1 MSDDMATFLNRL
13 TKGKRREI
21 LRNILLLIPGIA
33 ITTAVRD
40 TLIGDTISGMTK
52 LADCLVWAAAL
63 AAGIM
68 IVISIFVR

>member
-1 MSDDMATFLNRL
+1 LHIDKIIIGDIM
-13 TKGKRREI
+13 
-21 LRNILLLIPGIA
+21 LLIPGIA

-40 TLIGDTISGMTK
+40 TLIGDTISGITR

-68 IVISIFVR
+68 SVISLFAR